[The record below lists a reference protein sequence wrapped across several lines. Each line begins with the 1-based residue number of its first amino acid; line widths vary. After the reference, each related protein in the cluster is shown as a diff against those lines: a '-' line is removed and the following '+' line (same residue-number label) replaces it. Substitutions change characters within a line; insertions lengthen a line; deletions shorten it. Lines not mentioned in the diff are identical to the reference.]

1 MRSSSSGLPAPVRTS
16 YDALGRARRLVSARL
31 GLRAGA
37 VAVLVALGV
46 VALGEYQQQVV
57 VTALIYGIAAI
68 SLTVL
73 MGWVGR
79 PSLLTAGSLLAGG
92 YCTAFIASQMS
103 IPFLGVLIIVT
114 LVGAMFGLVASLPA
128 RRLSGLYLLLSTLA
142 VFYLVVDLG
151 NIVQSRQQVLG
162 GYYVDPPQVLGY
174 PLTNGSVWF
183 VVVALLTFAV
193 YEYFNYIRRTRHGRA
208 WIAIRDHEAAASVT
222 GVRVGPSVALAFA
235 LTTAVQF
242 LAGALFAYHLSTVSY
257 TAYTLQMSINFIV
270 MIVLGGLGSP
280 LGAVVGAAVVTLV
293 PTFMNSLFGSAATT
307 DSWMSRNLGSVESI
321 VFAAIGMAV
330 LLKSRGTL
338 LRRIRKDTEASAPP
352 ASAAGASADASRT
365 ELVGV
370 SASYAAG
377 ETALDDVTLTVA
389 AGTTTAVVGRNGAGK
404 SSLLHAL
411 AGYPERSGGRVHSGQ
426 VRVCVD
432 GEDTDLRPLSI
443 SERSD
448 LGVALIPAEDKVFAE
463 LTVLEH
469 LRDAVA
475 AGTARA
481 RRTGVEAPTMAA
493 LLASF
498 PALEDKLDRR
508 AGLLSG
514 GERQQL
520 ALAAAVARRPHLL
533 LIDEPTLGLSPA
545 AIAMLEPMLERIGSE
560 VPGGIV
566 LAEQNP
572 SLAMRLADTLVLLE
586 GGQVVRSGEP
596 CDELLE
602 FIENRFLVLGGL
614 VSAETVPQP
623 DGTRGQGITQ

>member
-1 MRSSSSGLPAPVRTS
+1 MRRS
-16 YDALGRARRLVSARL
+16 YDVLGRARRLVSARL
-31 GLRAGA
+31 ALRAGVAAALTA
-37 VAVLVALGV
+37 VGAVALGD
-46 VALGEYQQQVV
+46 YQQQVV

-79 PSLLTAGSLLAGG
+79 PSLMTAGSLLAGG
-92 YCTAFIASQMS
+92 YCTVFVAGRMAV
-103 IPFLGVLIIVT
+103 PFPATLVVVT
-114 LVGAMFGLVASLPA
+114 LVGAVFGLAASLPA

-151 NIVQSRQQVLG
+151 NIVQSRQAVLG
-162 GYYVDPPQVLGY
+162 GYFVDPPQLFGY
-174 PLTNGSVWF
+174 ALTDGSAWF
-183 VVVALLTFAV
+183 LVVALLTFGV
-193 YEYFNYIRRTRHGRA
+193 YEYFTYIRRTRHGRA

-222 GVRVGPSVALAFA
+222 GVRVGSSVALAFA

-242 LAGALFAYHLSTVSY
+242 LAGALLAYHLSTVSY
-257 TAYTLQMSINFIV
+257 TAYTLQMSFNFIV
-270 MIVLGGLGSP
+270 MIVLGGLGRP
-280 LGAVVGAAVVTLV
+280 LGAVAGAAVVTLV
-293 PTFMNSLFGSAATT
+293 PTFMNSLFGGAATT

-321 VFAAIGMAV
+321 VFALIGTAV
-330 LLKSRGTL
+330 LLRA
-338 LRRIRKDTEASAPP
+338 RRTRPRRTRKDTAAAPSPQAPTGTPAKASPTGTP
-352 ASAAGASADASRT
+352 EEVSRT

-389 AGTTTAVVGRNGAGK
+389 AGATTAVVGRNGAGK

-411 AGYPERSGGRVHSGQ
+411 AGYPEQSGGRVVSGQ
-426 VRVCVD
+426 VRLRHD
-432 GEDTDLRPLSI
+432 GEETDLRPLSI

-463 LTVLEH
+463 LTVREH
-469 LRDAVA
+469 LREAIA

-481 RRTGVEAPTMAA
+481 RRTGAEAPAMAT
-493 LLASF
+493 LLESF
-498 PALEDKLDRR
+498 PALGDKLDRR

-520 ALAAAVARRPHLL
+520 ALAAAVARLPHLL

-545 AIAMLEPMLERIGSE
+545 AIAMLEPVLGRIRSQ

-586 GGQVVRSGEP
+586 NGRPVRSGEP
-596 CDELLE
+596 SDELLE
-602 FIENRFLVLGGL
+602 FIENRFLGL
-614 VSAETVPQP
+614 DELVAAATVPQP
-623 DGTRGQGITQ
+623 DGPRAQGVTQ